1 MENAIF
7 FDTITRPKGS
17 GYVLPIVLVVFFI
30 LLVGLVVGI
39 VYAMQHSS
47 ISLKDGNV
55 VIRSFLYGR
64 TIPIAAI
71 LTDEAGAININQNTD
86 YAISM
91 RTNGIGLPGFHSGWM
106 KLNNGKK
113 ALVFVTDKENVLVLP
128 TKDFVVLFSTA
139 KAREFVDKMRAF

>member
-1 MENAIF
+1 LA
-7 FDTITRPKGS
+7 
-17 GYVLPIVLVVFFI
+17 
-30 LLVGLVVGI
+30 VGI

-91 RTNGIGLPGFHSGWM
+91 RTNGIGLPGFRSGWM
-106 KLNNGKK
+106 KLKNGKK
-113 ALVFVTDKENVLVLP
+113 ALVFLTDKENVLLLP

-139 KAREFVDKMRAF
+139 KAHEFVDKMRAF